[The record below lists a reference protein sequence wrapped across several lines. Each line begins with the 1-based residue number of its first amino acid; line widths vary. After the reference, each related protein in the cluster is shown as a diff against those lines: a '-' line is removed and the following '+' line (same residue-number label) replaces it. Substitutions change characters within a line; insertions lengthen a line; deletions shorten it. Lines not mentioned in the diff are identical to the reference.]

1 MDETKGKRGKER
13 SVEKGYQDW
22 RDNPTIRPWHPD
34 RLNARSEFTIS
45 EDENDLNKPWR
56 YEEDGLTVTRT
67 SPWSPPG
74 CHPVGCTLKLYTDEG
89 GKLVKVEGDE
99 NNPVTQGRLCVRCI
113 TLKDY
118 IYNPSRILHPM
129 KRDPEKRGVADAWEE
144 ITWDEAFS
152 LIKKR
157 YDEITEQYGRES
169 IVVFAGTGREGGTMA
184 PFGSRMLCTP
194 NYCYSQSGYACY
206 VPRMAASSYLLGAA
220 YPEIDYAGG
229 LPGRYDDPEY
239 EIPECIVV
247 WGKEPLASN
256 PDGLFGHAV
265 IDLMRRGTRL
275 IVVDPRK
282 TWMSSRAD
290 YLLQLRPGTDTAL
303 AMAWLNVIISEGLY
317 DKEFVEYW
325 CYGFEELAERVKE
338 MTPAKAAEITGV
350 PEEKIVAAARM
361 YATATPASIAWG
373 LALDQKANGMQAGHC
388 MIALMAICGNIDVPG
403 GMRIGDKTMGL
414 NEAGFGFEE
423 GLGKELIAK
432 MIGAKEY
439 PAYCGLILNSH
450 CDLTLRAMETDDPY
464 PIKMGFYAGNNLL
477 SCTSAEPER
486 WMKAINRSMEFVVG
500 FDTFMTPS
508 TQATCD
514 VFLPLATIAERE
526 GVVQTHY
533 GSSPVTMGFMNKAV
547 TQGEGM
553 SDLEL
558 CYNLGKVLNPHL
570 WEKYDCVR
578 DFIEHLRLG
587 SKYSFEDISKEVV
600 LQRYVG
606 YRKYETGLLRRDGK
620 PGFNTSTGRV
630 ELWSYAFQRFGE
642 DPLPYYEEPQY
653 SPRATPE
660 LLEQYPF
667 VLTTGARPF
676 AFFHSENRQ
685 IAYCRE
691 LNPDPLIEIN
701 PETARSIGVSDG
713 QWVKVSNQFGSC
725 VLKAKITPIVKEGV
739 VHAQHAWW
747 FPEQDGEEPNLFGV
761 FDSNI
766 NNLTVQGVTGPTL
779 YGAPYANQ
787 ICKIYPVTKEND
799 CSPSEIVTRK
809 GGF

>member
-1 MDETKGKRGKER
+1 M
-13 SVEKGYQDW
+13 EKGYQDW

-606 YRKYETGLLRRDGK
+606 YRKYETGLLRRYGI

-747 FPEQDGEEPNLFGV
+747 FPEQDGNAPYLYGTFR
-761 FDSNI
+761 SNI
-766 NNLTVQGVTGPTL
+766 NNLVPNFHFGKLGF
-779 YGAPYANQ
+779 GAPFKCLLCNVEP
-787 ICKIYPVTKEND
+787 IKENYD
-799 CSPSEIVTRK
+799 TDMNLVWEKFGELV
-809 GGF
+809 

>member
-1 MDETKGKRGKER
+1 
-13 SVEKGYQDW
+13 
-22 RDNPTIRPWHPD
+22 
-34 RLNARSEFTIS
+34 
-45 EDENDLNKPWR
+45 
-56 YEEDGLTVTRT
+56 
-67 SPWSPPG
+67 
-74 CHPVGCTLKLYTDEG
+74 
-89 GKLVKVEGDE
+89 
-99 NNPVTQGRLCVRCI
+99 
-113 TLKDY
+113 
-118 IYNPSRILHPM
+118 M

-747 FPEQDGEEPNLFGV
+747 FPEQDGNAPYLYGTFR
-761 FDSNI
+761 SNI
-766 NNLTVQGVTGPTL
+766 NNLVPNFHFGKLGF
-779 YGAPYANQ
+779 GAPFKCLLCNVEP
-787 ICKIYPVTKEND
+787 IKENYD
-799 CSPSEIVTRK
+799 TDMNLVWEKFGELV
-809 GGF
+809 

>member
-1 MDETKGKRGKER
+1 MEKEY
-13 SVEKGYQDW
+13 SDW
-22 RDNPTIRPWHPD
+22 HDNPTMRSWHPE
-34 RLNARSEFTIS
+34 RLNARSECTIS
-45 EDENDLNKPWR
+45 DVNDLNKPWR
-56 YEEDGLTVTRT
+56 FEEDGLTVTRT

-74 CHPVGCTLKLYTDEG
+74 CHPVGCSLKLYTDED

-99 NNPVTQGRLCVRCI
+99 NNPVTQGRLCVRCL

-129 KRDPEKRGVADAWEE
+129 KRDPKKRGDADAWEE
-144 ITWDEAFS
+144 ISWDEAFA
-152 LIKKR
+152 LIKSE
-157 YDEITEQYGRES
+157 YDRITKEYGRES
-169 IVVFAGTGREGGTMA
+169 IVCFAGTGREGGTMA

-194 NYCYSQSGYACY
+194 NYCYTQSGYACY

-239 EIPECIVV
+239 EVPECIVI
-247 WGKEPLASN
+247 WGKEPLPSN
-256 PDGLFGHAV
+256 PDGFFGHSV

-275 IVVDPRK
+275 IVVDPRANWLS
-282 TWMSSRAD
+282 TRAD
-290 YLLQLRPGTDTAL
+290 YHLQLRPGTDAAL
-303 AMAWLNVIISEGLY
+303 SLAWINVIANEKLY
-317 DKEFVEYW
+317 DAEFVEYW
-325 CYGFEELAERVKE
+325 TYGFDELVERAQE
-338 MTPAKAAEITGV
+338 MPPSRAAEITGV
-350 PEEKIVAAARM
+350 PEEIIIESARM
-361 YATATPASIAWG
+361 YANATPAAIAWG
-373 LALDQKANGMQAGHC
+373 LALDQKANGMQVGHC
-388 MIALMAICGNIDVPG
+388 LIALMAITGNIDVPG
-403 GMRIGDKTMGL
+403 GQRIGDKTMGL

-423 GLGKELIAK
+423 GLGQELIAK

-450 CDLTLRAMETDDPY
+450 ADLTLRAMETEDPY
-464 PIKMGFYAGNNLL
+464 PIRMGFYAGNNLL

-486 WMKAINRSMEFVVG
+486 WMKAINGSMEFVIA

-508 TQATCD
+508 AQATCD

-553 SDLEL
+553 SDMEL
-558 CYNLGKVLNPHL
+558 CFNLGKVLNPHL
-570 WEKYDCVR
+570 WDQYEDIR

-587 SKYSFEDISKEVV
+587 KKYCYEDIRKEVV

-630 ELWSYAFQRFGE
+630 ELWSYAFHRFGD
-642 DPLPYYEEPQY
+642 DPLPYYIEPQFGPE
-653 SPRATPE
+653 SSPE
-660 LLEQYPF
+660 LMEEYPF
-667 VLTTGARPF
+667 VLTSGARTY

-685 IAYCRE
+685 IPYCRE
-691 LNPDPLIEIN
+691 LNPDPLLEIN
-701 PETARSIGVSDG
+701 PEDAKRKGIVDG
-713 QWVKVSNQFGSC
+713 SWVKAVNQFGEC
-725 VLKAKITPIVKEGV
+725 VMKAKVSPIVKEGV

-747 FPEQDGEEPNLFGV
+747 FPEQDGNDHGGGAYDTFR
-761 FDSNI
+761 SNI
-766 NNLTVQGVTGPTL
+766 NNLVPNFHFGKLGF
-779 YGAPYANQ
+779 GAPFKCM
-787 ICKIYPVTKEND
+787 ICDVVPI
-799 CSPSEIVTRK
+799 SESYDTDMDEIWEKFGKLV
-809 GGF
+809 

>member
-1 MDETKGKRGKER
+1 
-13 SVEKGYQDW
+13 
-22 RDNPTIRPWHPD
+22 
-34 RLNARSEFTIS
+34 
-45 EDENDLNKPWR
+45 
-56 YEEDGLTVTRT
+56 
-67 SPWSPPG
+67 
-74 CHPVGCTLKLYTDEG
+74 
-89 GKLVKVEGDE
+89 
-99 NNPVTQGRLCVRCI
+99 
-113 TLKDY
+113 
-118 IYNPSRILHPM
+118 
-129 KRDPEKRGVADAWEE
+129 
-144 ITWDEAFS
+144 
-152 LIKKR
+152 
-157 YDEITEQYGRES
+157 
-169 IVVFAGTGREGGTMA
+169 
-184 PFGSRMLCTP
+184 
-194 NYCYSQSGYACY
+194 
-206 VPRMAASSYLLGAA
+206 
-220 YPEIDYAGG
+220 
-229 LPGRYDDPEY
+229 
-239 EIPECIVV
+239 
-247 WGKEPLASN
+247 
-256 PDGLFGHAV
+256 
-265 IDLMRRGTRL
+265 
-275 IVVDPRK
+275 
-282 TWMSSRAD
+282 
-290 YLLQLRPGTDTAL
+290 
-303 AMAWLNVIISEGLY
+303 
-317 DKEFVEYW
+317 
-325 CYGFEELAERVKE
+325 
-338 MTPAKAAEITGV
+338 
-350 PEEKIVAAARM
+350 
-361 YATATPASIAWG
+361 
-373 LALDQKANGMQAGHC
+373 
-388 MIALMAICGNIDVPG
+388 
-403 GMRIGDKTMGL
+403 MGL

-747 FPEQDGEEPNLFGV
+747 FPEQDGNAPYLYGTFR
-761 FDSNI
+761 SNI
-766 NNLTVQGVTGPTL
+766 NNLVPNFHFGKLGF
-779 YGAPYANQ
+779 GAPFKCLLCNVEP
-787 ICKIYPVTKEND
+787 IKENYD
-799 CSPSEIVTRK
+799 TDMNLVWEKFGELV
-809 GGF
+809 

>member
-1 MDETKGKRGKER
+1 M
-13 SVEKGYQDW
+13 EKGYQDW

-303 AMAWLNVIISEGLY
+303 AMAWLYVIISEGLY

-747 FPEQDGEEPNLFGV
+747 FPEQDGNAPYLYGTFR
-761 FDSNI
+761 SNI
-766 NNLTVQGVTGPTL
+766 NNLVPNFHFGKLGF
-779 YGAPYANQ
+779 GAPFKCLLCNVEP
-787 ICKIYPVTKEND
+787 IKENYD
-799 CSPSEIVTRK
+799 TDLNLVWEKFGELV
-809 GGF
+809 

>member
-1 MDETKGKRGKER
+1 M
-13 SVEKGYQDW
+13 EKGYQDW

-450 CDLTLRAMETDDPY
+450 CDLTRRAMETDDPY
-464 PIKMGFYAGNNLL
+464 PINMGFYAGNNLL

-486 WMKAINRSMEFVVG
+486 WIKAINRSMEFVVG

-514 VFLPLATIAERE
+514 VLLPLATIAERE

-747 FPEQDGEEPNLFGV
+747 FPEQDGNAPYLYGTFR
-761 FDSNI
+761 SNI
-766 NNLTVQGVTGPTL
+766 NNLVPNFHFGKLGF
-779 YGAPYANQ
+779 GAPFKCLLCNVEP
-787 ICKIYPVTKEND
+787 IKENYD
-799 CSPSEIVTRK
+799 TDMNLVWEKFGELV
-809 GGF
+809 